1 MEDLNSRMLFHVER
15 MIGKRAEQILKKL
28 KVWNPELKFP
38 YSQEEHVENKIIGET
53 SYFELQR

>member
-1 MEDLNSRMLFHVER
+1 MLFHVEK

-28 KVWNPELKFP
+28 KVWNPELKFT